1 MNHSTTVQCRQ
12 WLAHHLPE
20 PALAIWR
27 ALPRAR
33 LRALMQETDKQQ
45 HFFCSMGL
53 ALALSALATPS
64 IGLPA
69 TFLLGLIK
77 EIWDERYGSGFCWY
91 DMTANGIGMLAALP
105 LICL

>member
-1 MNHSTTVQCRQ
+1 MNRSTAQCRQ

-20 PALAIWR
+20 PALAAWR
-27 ALPRAR
+27 ALPRAQ
-33 LRALMQETDKQQ
+33 LRARIRETDKQQ

-53 ALALSALATPS
+53 ALLLSSVATPA

-69 TFLLGLIK
+69 TFLLGLVK

-91 DMTANGIGMLAALP
+91 DMAANAIGIMAALP
-105 LICL
+105 LILV